1 MNELMNNYLADLVVE
16 YHKLQNFHWYVK
28 GKNFFTIHAKLEE
41 LYDGINGAIDEVAE
55 NILINDGKPLANI
68 QEFLAHAK
76 IKEANAEYIGYR
88 AIFEAVLA
96 DFEYLLVS
104 AKTIKKQAD
113 AEENYGI
120 SSLMDDYIQQ
130 FGKNIWMIKQMF
142 AD

>member
-41 LYDGINGAIDEVAE
+41 LYDGINSAIDEVAE
-55 NILINDGKPLANI
+55 NILINDGKPLASI

-76 IKEANAEYIGYR
+76 IKEANTEYIGYR

>member
-41 LYDGINGAIDEVAE
+41 LYDGINSAIDEVAE
-55 NILINDGKPLANI
+55 NILINDGKPLASI

-76 IKEANAEYIGYR
+76 IKEANTEYIGYR

-120 SSLMDDYIQQ
+120 SSLMDDYVQQ

>member
-16 YHKLQNFHWYVK
+16 YHKLKNFHWYVK
-28 GKNFFTIHAKLEE
+28 GNNFFTIHAKLEE

-96 DFEYLLVS
+96 DFEYLLES

>member
-1 MNELMNNYLADLVVE
+1 MNELMNNYLADLAVE

-96 DFEYLLVS
+96 DFEYLLES

>member
-96 DFEYLLVS
+96 DFEYLLES